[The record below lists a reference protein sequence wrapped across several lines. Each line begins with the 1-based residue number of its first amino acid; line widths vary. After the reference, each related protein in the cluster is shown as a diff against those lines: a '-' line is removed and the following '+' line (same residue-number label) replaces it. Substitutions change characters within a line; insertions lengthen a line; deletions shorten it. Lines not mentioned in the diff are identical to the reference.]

1 MILTIPSSLIIPSI
15 PSSISQKEAKGRDL
29 YYVDEKKTII
39 SCSSVVSICP
49 DLEIFMTKKK
59 QKRNNN
65 ARCLR
70 GNTCCFMS
78 VDFARM
84 LRH

>member
-49 DLEIFMTKKK
+49 DLEIFMTKKNK
-59 QKRNNN
+59 KEITMHVV
-65 ARCLR
+65 CEEIH
-70 GNTCCFMS
+70 
-78 VDFARM
+78 VD
-84 LRH
+84 LCQLILPEC